1 MTITISQAKEYLQFD
16 KSLKKD
22 EILSSIYDLYN
33 GKVLRFSLQPSTEA
47 FNFYN
52 IDFEFEDKSKIH
64 LTLTTKGSDNTYI
77 RHFAREL

>member
-1 MTITISQAKEYLQFD
+1 MTISQAKEYLQFD

-22 EILSSIYDLYN
+22 EILSSIYDLWS
-33 GKVLRFSLQPSTEA
+33 GKVLRFSLQPSPDS

-52 IDFEFEDKSKIH
+52 IDFEFEDKSTIN
-64 LTLTTKGSDNTYI
+64 LTLTTKASDNSYI